1 MSNSEIRSLDTS
13 WSSVALRARRLL
25 IAFSLPTFLVAS
37 GAICQVAEAG
47 TVNLPVS
54 FSGPAQ
60 STNGSLTLSG
70 AINAKGGGTVFN
82 SKSSKL
88 EPFVFTPP
96 LNHPVEFEG
105 GPVPI
110 TTQPRSL
117 GPGDFHYKAPTQL
130 TFTNGELTGATNFA
144 VDVLNGTTLSLLSNE
159 LTLTTNSSVSILKS
173 LAIQLS
179 TDMDLL
185 QFFQGPGGTAEFT
198 PTGFGTGTF
207 KIDGSGDSGTK
218 NGVVV
223 VAGVVQVPA
232 AFISGVTSRTLSGT
246 YKIAGPLGNAKV
258 EFDGVFS
265 DSFGLFIAE
274 STAVTLAI
282 DDPLSLTIS
291 AAITLPLSLQLTL
304 PFHFEATGLVI
315 PEPGSVVLLG
325 IGLAVALPLGYRP
338 MRRKRRVR
346 RR

>member
-1 MSNSEIRSLDTS
+1 MSNWELRSLTTS
-13 WSSVALRARRLL
+13 RSSVALRARRLL
-25 IAFSLPTFLVAS
+25 IACSVPVFLLAS
-37 GAICQVAEAG
+37 GALCQVTRAG

-70 AINAKGGGTVFN
+70 VINAKGGGTVLN
-82 SKSSKL
+82 AKTAKI

-96 LNHPVEFEG
+96 FDHPVEFDG
-105 GPVPI
+105 GPVLI

-130 TFTNGELTGATNFA
+130 TFTNGELTDADNFA
-144 VDVLNGTTLSLLSNE
+144 IDVLNGTNLSLVSNE

-185 QFFQGPGGTAEFT
+185 QFVQGPGDLAEFT
-198 PTGFGTGTF
+198 PTGFGTGNF
-207 KIDGSGDSGTK
+207 LIHGFGDSDTK
-218 NGVVV
+218 NGVVIV
-223 VAGVVQVPA
+223 GGVVQVPA
-232 AFISGVTSRTLSGT
+232 AFISGPTSRTLSGT
-246 YKIAGPLGNAKV
+246 YKITGPLNNAKI

-274 STAVTLAI
+274 STAIVAAI
-282 DDPLSLTIS
+282 DDPLNLTIS

-304 PFHFEATGLVI
+304 PFHFEASGLVI
-315 PEPGSVVLLG
+315 PEPGSVVLFG
-325 IGLAVALPLGYRP
+325 IGLAVALPLGYRQ
-338 MRRKRRVR
+338 MRRKRQVR